1 MDNTSNVDQ
10 SNGANN
16 DKPNEDKKVAFSLNL
31 KSAKQTPLIRKLVSE
46 DDEKPERDYITGMSG
61 NKLVS
66 AKPKE
71 KKGPLVIPL
80 SHGWRAL
87 PGDQNGKFCIRL
99 ELSQNSKLLQ
109 SFKKR

>member
-1 MDNTSNVDQ
+1 MDNTSDNYQ
-10 SNGANN
+10 TNGGGANN
-16 DKPNEDKKVAFSLNL
+16 DKPNEERKVAFSLNI
-31 KSAKQTPLIRKLVSE
+31 KSTKQTPVIRKLVNE
-46 DDEKPERDYITGMSG
+46 DEDQPAARDYITGMSG

-87 PGDQNGKFCIRL
+87 PGDQNGKCCIR
-99 ELSQNSKLLQ
+99 
-109 SFKKR
+109 

>member
-1 MDNTSNVDQ
+1 MNNSSNNNQ
-10 SNGANN
+10 SADVTNN
-16 DKPNEDKKVAFSLNL
+16 DKSNDQEKKLSFSLNL
-31 KSAKQTPLIRKLVSE
+31 RPTKQTPFIRKPVNE

-87 PGDQNGKFCIRL
+87 PGDQNGKYCIR
-99 ELSQNSKLLQ
+99 
-109 SFKKR
+109 